1 MKASKAALNIRIS
14 PELRA
19 RVAGCAKLEGISVPE
34 YARAALVAHCT
45 ATERRSAMRDRAAR
59 KAAAEGGA

>member
-1 MKASKAALNIRIS
+1 MRVGKATLNIRIS

-19 RVAGCAKLEGISVPE
+19 RLEGCAKLEGIGVPE

-59 KAAAEGGA
+59 KAKEGR